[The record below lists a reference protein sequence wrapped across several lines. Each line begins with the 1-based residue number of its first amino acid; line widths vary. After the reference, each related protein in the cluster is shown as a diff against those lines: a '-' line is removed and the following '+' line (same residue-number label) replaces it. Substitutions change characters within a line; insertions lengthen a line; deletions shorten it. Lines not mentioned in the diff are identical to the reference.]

1 MFHFQTLEILK
12 CRLKREKNEISENNQ
27 ENTKKKKSIQIS
39 RVRDI
44 TKSQAETEKQTRLL
58 ILKLHLD

>member
-39 RVRDI
+39 GVRDI